1 MLNSAHLIPF
11 CTNFRL
17 ITMKKSF
24 LLFLVLFVWGNWSLR
39 SQSFQAEAQLGEF
52 LVDGFQE
59 NWPGLQ
65 MAEDSLYAI
74 GFSHGQGKLYV
85 CLEVYDLKWQNHIL
99 LTGLTLWIDE
109 KGKKK
114 KAKGIHYPTGYKQK
128 EILSDPMRFREVL
141 EAVQDQKNEIAEKL
155 ISMEL
160 LNFYGKDSRTWGK
173 NDNPG
178 AINVKL
184 VFDQAGSM
192 IYEAAIPLEA
202 VFSDTEVY
210 AGEKSKG
217 FSIGWETG
225 ELGRPE
231 LRGDDAVGL
240 SGSNPA
246 NPVKFNSEWDR
257 NFQRE
262 LNIYR
267 LYAVPEKIW
276 IKRMKLENFQIN

>member
-1 MLNSAHLIPF
+1 
-11 CTNFRL
+11 
-17 ITMKKSF
+17 MKKPF
-24 LLFLVLFVWGNWSLR
+24 LLIFLLSILGASSLK
-39 SQSFQAEAQLGEF
+39 SQQYEAQNQEGEF
-52 LVDGFQE
+52 LIDGLQE
-59 NWPGLQ
+59 NWPVLQ
-65 MAEDSLYAI
+65 MAEDSIYALA
-74 GFSHGQGKLYV
+74 FSHGQGKLYV
-85 CLEVYDLKWQNHIL
+85 CLEVYDLKWQSHIL
-99 LTGLTLWIDE
+99 LTGMTLWIDE

-114 KAKGIHYPTGYKQK
+114 KNKGIHYPTGYKQR

-155 ISMEL
+155 VSMEL

-173 NDNPG
+173 TNNPD

-184 VFDQAGSM
+184 VFDEAGSM

-202 VFSDTEVY
+202 VFSEKEVY
-210 AGEKSKG
+210 ADQNSKG

-257 NFQRE
+257 NFQKE
-262 LNIYR
+262 LNNYR
-267 LYAVPEKIW
+267 QYAVPEKFW
-276 IKRMKLENFQIN
+276 IKRMKLINFQIE

>member
-1 MLNSAHLIPF
+1 
-11 CTNFRL
+11 
-17 ITMKKSF
+17 MKKPL
-24 LLFLVLFVWGNWSLR
+24 LLFLLLSSLGIHVVK
-39 SQSFQAEAQLGEF
+39 SQEFEAQVQQEEF
-52 LVDGFQE
+52 LVDGIQT
-59 NWPGLQ
+59 NWPELQ
-65 MAEDSLYAI
+65 MAEDSTYAF
-74 GFSHGQGKLYV
+74 GFSHGQSRLYV

-99 LTGLTLWIDE
+99 LTGMTLWMDG

-155 ISMEL
+155 VSMEL

-184 VFDQAGSM
+184 VFDDAGSL
-192 IYEAAIPLEA
+192 IYEASIPLEA
-202 VFSDTEVY
+202 VFSESEVY
-210 AGEKSKG
+210 ANQNSKG

-257 NFQRE
+257 KFQRE

-276 IKRMKLENFQIN
+276 IKRMKLRDFEIE

>member
-1 MLNSAHLIPF
+1 
-11 CTNFRL
+11 
-17 ITMKKSF
+17 MKKAI
-24 LLFLVLFVWGNWSLR
+24 LLFLLYLTAGMLKLK
-39 SQSFQAEAQLGEF
+39 AQEYQVQLQQGEF
-52 LVDGFQE
+52 LVDGIQE
-59 NWPGLQ
+59 NWPELQ
-65 MAEDSLYAI
+65 MAEDSIYAM
-74 GFSHGQGKLYV
+74 GFSHGKGRLYV

-99 LTGLTLWIDE
+99 LTGMTLWMDE

-114 KAKGIHYPTGYKQK
+114 KGKGIHYPTGYKQK
-128 EILSDPMRFREVL
+128 DILSDPMRFREVL

-155 ISMEL
+155 VSMEL

-184 VFDQAGSM
+184 VFDEAGSM

-202 VFSDTEVY
+202 VFSEEEVY
-210 AGEKSKG
+210 ADQDSKG

-276 IKRMKLENFQIN
+276 IKRMKLINFQIE